1 MGKKKKRTD
10 TQIENSSEELE
21 LLHNHE
27 VFVS

>member
-1 MGKKKKRTD
+1 MGKKKKKTD
-10 TQIENSSEELE
+10 TQIENSSEKLE